1 MLLSRVQREGIASL
15 AIVGLAK
22 NVGKTTVLNALI
34 AESRSCG
41 VPVGLLSIGVDGE
54 ERDAWSGRPKPPI
67 RVPGGTWV
75 ATAGACL
82 DPRGGDWE
90 VVASTPVHSLL
101 GDIYLARSTCPTQ
114 VKLAGVPSADGV
126 RTILHRFQDH
136 GVPLTLVD
144 GAYDRKA
151 SASPLLTQG
160 AVLVVGASMG
170 RTLQTVVKKTEETVM
185 IFTLPIVE
193 DGLERNAIETALRER
208 ALMGVSDGELRSL
221 PFSSLLVDRQ
231 VWQEH
236 MKSEE
241 WTALALPGALT
252 DRLLQQML
260 ETGRPL
266 TLLLSDPTRC
276 FATLPTVRRWYRMGG
291 QIRYLHAVRL
301 VAVAVNPVSP
311 EGFSFDPVEMK
322 NRVQEVVS
330 EIPVVD
336 VVRDA
341 MSGEP

>member
-1 MLLSRVQREGIASL
+1 MLLNRLQREGITSL

-82 DPRGGDWE
+82 DLRGGDWE
-90 VVASTPVHSLL
+90 VIASTPIHSLL
-101 GDIYLARSTCPTQ
+101 GDIYLARSTRSTH
-114 VKLAGVPSADGV
+114 VKLAGIPSAEEV
-126 RTILHRFQDH
+126 RTILRRFQHH

-170 RTLQTVVKKTEETVM
+170 RTLQDVVKKAEETVR
-185 IFTLPIVE
+185 IFTLPVAE
-193 DGLERNAIETALRER
+193 NGLERNAVETALRER
-208 ALMGVSDGELRSL
+208 FLVGVSGGELRSL
-221 PFSSLLVDRQ
+221 PVSSLLVDRR
-231 VWQEH
+231 VWQAH
-236 MKSEE
+236 LTREE

-252 DRLLQQML
+252 DRLLWQMM
-260 ETGRPL
+260 ETGRPF

-291 QIRYLHAVRL
+291 EIRYLHAVRL
-301 VAVAVNPVSP
+301 AAVAVNPVSP

-322 NRVQEVVS
+322 QRVQEVVRG
-330 EIPVVD
+330 IPVMD

-341 MSGEP
+341 ISTEA

>member
-1 MLLSRVQREGIASL
+1 MMLSCVQREGISSL
-15 AIVGLAK
+15 AIIGLAK

-34 AESRSCG
+34 AESRSSG

-54 ERDAWSGRPKPPI
+54 ERDAWNGRPKPPI

-82 DPRGGDWE
+82 NLRGGDWE
-90 VVASTPVHSLL
+90 VVASTPIHSLL
-101 GDIYLARSTCPTQ
+101 GDIYLARSTRSTQ
-114 VKLAGVPSADGV
+114 VKLAGVPSAEGV
-126 RTILHRFQDH
+126 RTILRHFQDH

-144 GAYDRKA
+144 GAYDRKT

-170 RTLQTVVKKTEETVM
+170 RTLQTVLKKVEETVS
-185 IFTLPIVE
+185 IFTLPVVE
-193 DGLERNAIETALRER
+193 NGLERNAVETALRER
-208 ALMGVSDGELRSL
+208 ALMGVSNGELRSL

-231 VWQEH
+231 LWQAYLTN
-236 MKSEE
+236 EE

-276 FATLPTVRRWYRMGG
+276 FATLPTIRRWYRMGG

-301 VAVAVNPVSP
+301 IAVAVNPFSP
-311 EGFSFDPVEMK
+311 EGFSLDPIEMK
-322 NRVQEVVS
+322 KRVQEVVRW
-330 EIPVVD
+330 IPVVD

-341 MSGEP
+341 MSSET